1 MKYAL
6 IGWNDKQQKRGA
18 YTEAAALQSKYP
30 DIVDVFDANAK
41 LDIDQLHK
49 NYDRLIYTYQN
60 PNRLYSKRVLDIRY
74 FEKDIVY
81 IRKDIKTLF
90 KYKTT
95 NSFSMYRQNQT
106 VFNNFIPM
114 ILPTNIKIVSD
125 SNDSTNTNKIVLGY
139 YLRPQYRPDD
149 FKMFCDFITNLNIY
163 VDLYVIGS
171 FIYPFN
177 NKTKYIKHIIY
188 TTDNNIFFNNITHYV
203 YSMSNV
209 FDPWPTTLQ
218 EAINCNKQIII
229 LKQNRS
235 FKDGIDD
242 IMENI
247 KYHTK
252 LDTDVFYNNS
262 NSILNTWNYDKYYRQ
277 VFENEFLYNFDVDK
291 YKYFSDWLSQ
301 F

>member
-1 MKYAL
+1 MKYAI
-6 IGWNDKQQKRGA
+6 IGWNDKTQKRGA

-30 DIVDVFDANAK
+30 DKVDVFDANTK
-41 LDIDQLHK
+41 ININEIHN
-49 NYDRLIYTYQN
+49 NYKRVIYTYQN
-60 PNRLYSKRVLDIRY
+60 PNNLYNKKVLDVRY
-74 FEKDIVY
+74 YNKDIVY
-81 IRKDIKTLF
+81 IRENIKTIF
-90 KYKTT
+90 KWKTT
-95 NSFSMYRQNQT
+95 NGFSVYRENN
-106 VFNNFIPM
+106 VFCNFVPMMIPM
-114 ILPTNIKIVSD
+114 FSPIQ
-125 SNDSTNTNKIVLGY
+125 TNTDKIVLGY

-149 FKMFCDFITNLNIY
+149 YQMFCDFIYNLKIPVN
-163 VDLYVIGS
+163 LYVMGS
-171 FIYPFN
+171 FAFPFN
-177 NKTKYIKHIIY
+177 EKINNYINNIIY
-188 TTDNNIFFNNITHYV
+188 TTDNAEFFNNITHYV
-203 YSMSNV
+203 YSMSKV

-218 EAINCNKQIII
+218 EAVNANKQIII

>member
-30 DIVDVFDANAK
+30 DIVDVFDANTK
-41 LDIDQLHK
+41 LDINELHQQ
-49 NYDRLIYTYQN
+49 YDKLIYTYQN
-60 PNRLYSKRVLDIRY
+60 PNKLYSKRVLDVKY

-106 VFNNFIPM
+106 VFNNFVPMLIPM
-114 ILPTNIKIVSD
+114 FSPDTNID
-125 SNDSTNTNKIVLGY
+125 YNTIKLGY

-149 FKMFCDFITNLNIY
+149 YQMFCDFIYNIQMP
-163 VDLYVIGS
+163 VDLYVMGS
-171 FIYPFN
+171 FVFPFN
-177 NKTKYIKHIIY
+177 GKTKLIKNLIY

-218 EAINCNKQIII
+218 EAVNCNKQIII

-262 NSILNTWNYDKYYRQ
+262 KSIINTWNYDKYYKE
-277 VFENEFLYNFDVDK
+277 VFENEFLYSFDVDK

>member
-30 DIVDVFDANAK
+30 DILDVFDANTK
-41 LDIDQLHK
+41 LDIDRLHSE
-49 NYDRLIYTYQN
+49 YDRLIYTYQN
-60 PNRLYSKRVLDIRY
+60 PNNLYSKRVLDIRY
-74 FEKDIVY
+74 FDKDIVY

-106 VFNNFIPM
+106 VFNNFVPMLIPM
-114 ILPTNIKIVSD
+114 FSPDTNID
-125 SNDSTNTNKIVLGY
+125 YNTIKLGY

-149 FKMFCDFITNLNIY
+149 YQMFCDFIHNIRIP
-163 VDLYVIGS
+163 VDLYVMGS
-171 FIYPFN
+171 FMFLYSTYSKQIRN
-177 NKTKYIKHIIY
+177 IIY

-218 EAINCNKQIII
+218 EAVNANKQIII

-247 KYHTK
+247 KYHTC
-252 LDTDVFYNNS
+252 LDLDVFYNNT
-262 NSILNTWNYDKYYRQ
+262 NSIINTWNYDKYYKE
-277 VFENEFLYNFDVDK
+277 VFENEFLYNFDVINTNI
-291 YKYFSDWLSQ
+291 LVIG
-301 F
+301 

>member
-30 DIVDVFDANAK
+30 DILDVFDANTK
-41 LDIDQLHK
+41 LDIDRLHSE
-49 NYDRLIYTYQN
+49 YDRLIYTYQN
-60 PNRLYSKRVLDIRY
+60 PNKLYSKRVLDIRY
-74 FEKDIVY
+74 FDKDIVY

-95 NSFSMYRQNQT
+95 NSFSMFRENT
-106 VFNNFIPM
+106 SIFNNFVPM

-149 FKMFCDFITNLNIY
+149 FKLFCDFITNLNIY

-171 FIYPFN
+171 FVYPFN
-177 NKTKYIKHIIY
+177 EKTKYIKHITY

>member
-18 YTEAAALQSKYP
+18 YTEAATLQSKYP
-30 DIVDVFDANAK
+30 DILDVFDANTK
-41 LDIDQLHK
+41 LNINELHQQ
-49 NYDRLIYTYQN
+49 YDKLIYTYQN
-60 PNRLYSKRVLDIRY
+60 PNKLYSKRVLDVKY

-106 VFNNFIPM
+106 VFNNFVPMLIPM
-114 ILPTNIKIVSD
+114 FSPDTSIDYNTIK
-125 SNDSTNTNKIVLGY
+125 LGY

-149 FKMFCDFITNLNIY
+149 YQMFCDFIHNIRIP
-163 VDLYVIGS
+163 VDLYVMGS
-171 FIYPFN
+171 FKFPYSTYSKQIRN
-177 NKTKYIKHIIY
+177 ITY

-218 EAINCNKQIII
+218 EAVNANKQIII

-247 KYHTK
+247 KYHTC
-252 LDTDVFYNNS
+252 LDLDVFYNNT
-262 NSILNTWNYDKYYRQ
+262 NSIINTWNYDKYYKE

>member
-30 DIVDVFDANAK
+30 DIVDVFDANTK
-41 LDIDQLHK
+41 LDINELHQQ
-49 NYDRLIYTYQN
+49 YDKLIYTYQN
-60 PNRLYSKRVLDIRY
+60 PNKLYSKRVLDVKY

-106 VFNNFIPM
+106 VFNNFVPMLIPM
-114 ILPTNIKIVSD
+114 FSPDTNID
-125 SNDSTNTNKIVLGY
+125 YNTIKLGY

-149 FKMFCDFITNLNIY
+149 YQMFCDFIYNIQMP
-163 VDLYVIGS
+163 VDLYVMGS
-171 FIYPFN
+171 FVFPLN
-177 NKTKYIKHIIY
+177 GKTKLIKNLIY

-218 EAINCNKQIII
+218 EAVNCNKQIII

-262 NSILNTWNYDKYYRQ
+262 KSIINTWNYDKYYKE
-277 VFENEFLYNFDVDK
+277 VFENEFLYSFDVDK

>member
-30 DIVDVFDANAK
+30 DILDVFDANTK
-41 LDIDQLHK
+41 LDINKLHQQY
-49 NYDRLIYTYQN
+49 NRLIYTYQN
-60 PNRLYSKRVLDIRY
+60 PNKLYSKRVLDVKY

-106 VFNNFIPM
+106 VFNNFVPMLIPM
-114 ILPTNIKIVSD
+114 FSPDTSIDYNTIK
-125 SNDSTNTNKIVLGY
+125 LGY

-149 FKMFCDFITNLNIY
+149 YQMFCDFIYNIQIP
-163 VDLYVIGS
+163 VDLYVMGS
-171 FIYPFN
+171 FVFPFN
-177 NKTKYIKHIIY
+177 GKTKLIKNLIY

-218 EAINCNKQIII
+218 EAVNANKQIII

-262 NSILNTWNYDKYYRQ
+262 NSIINTWNYDKFYKE
-277 VFENEFLYNFDVDK
+277 VFENEFLYNFDVGK